1 MSDVGLDDFEDL
13 GADFGEDEFEEEPDA
28 GLARVLEPPPVT
40 AEQRAKAMGWKPLP
54 ADPRNPQPNEYR
66 GDPRRWTDAATFI
79 AHGEEEL
86 PILRDQNRRMSEKL
100 ARLDPAEIETMRN
113 TIAQQ
118 AVALKRAESI
128 ALRADKAGYDRALAE
143 LKTKQREAVETGDTV
158 GFDQVQEQIDA
169 AIAARAEVEKVP
181 DPEPAPPP
189 APATEGRWPET
200 TAFLAENP
208 WFQTDAVLQSAMIK
222 AHEAM
227 VTLHPNIGRVEGYA
241 RAKAQVVEAYPDRF
255 PSDQLEDEPVAREPE
270 PAPARQPSRQ
280 PARAAVLAPSA
291 PVAPGERRKSPFDL
305 IPEEE
310 RADARAGFEYARKGD
325 SELPASEYVA
335 LYLNPKLNPIE
346 LRERRKKA

>member
-13 GADFGEDEFEEEPDA
+13 GADFVEDEFEEEPDA

-143 LKTKQREAVETGDTV
+143 LQAKRGEAIDVGDRQVADQVQAQIDALRDTREEAETAAVET
-158 GFDQVQEQIDA
+158 
-169 AIAARAEVEKVP
+169 P
-181 DPEPAPPP
+181 PAPP
-189 APATEGRWPET
+189 PATEGRWPET

-208 WFQTDAVLQSAMIK
+208 WFQTDAVLRSAMIK

-255 PSDQLEDEPVAREPE
+255 PSDQLKDEPVAREPE

-291 PVAPGERRKSPFDL
+291 PLPPGERRKSPFDL